1 VTGGPISTLQEARA
15 TYTAESIERMVMMFY
30 SEVRADPLIGPI
42 FERRVADWPSHLERM
57 CAFWGSVLRAEPGY
71 RSERGSP
78 LQIHAAMAELD
89 REHFARWLAL
99 FERTVS
105 QVFEPTAAAG
115 VVGRAERMAVAL
127 GRHLS

>member
-1 VTGGPISTLQEARA
+1 LAFEEARA
-15 TYTAESIERMVMMFY
+15 TYTAESIERMVTTFY
-30 SEVRADPLIGPI
+30 SEVRADPLIGPV

-78 LQIHAAMAELD
+78 LQIHAAMAELERD
-89 REHFARWLAL
+89 HFVRWLAL

-115 VVGRAERMAVAL
+115 VIVRAERMAVAL
-127 GRHLS
+127 GRHLP